1 MSELGQFLRNARLE
15 KKLSLEE
22 LQEMT
27 KIRVRYLEAIEE
39 GDYKVLPGSF
49 YVRAFIK
56 SYAEAMG
63 LDPNEVLDMYQKV
76 NPVPEEPEHA
86 LEPLRP
92 RSRSGGGPRSS
103 DQTSKWASTVMVVC
117 FVALIVGIVYFFAYQ
132 GSSGSTGG
140 NTPEASPNRLTEKQS
155 ESPSPS
161 SSPEASATPQP
172 TPTPTPTP
180 EASLKQ
186 TETTKSL
193 DTYTVS
199 GTNKLEIELK
209 AKDKVWYQIDQLLD
223 TKGTKK
229 KLIKTETLGQGL
241 SASYT
246 VEGGVFINVGKQNSI
261 EVTVN
266 GQKIDLGNASNPKKV
281 KFLLESDSG
290 LSTDS
295 TGTDS
300 SSNSDTTNS
309 SANKTNSSGSKNSS
323 SNSNSTSGTKSGR

>member
-56 SYAEAMG
+56 SYAEAVG

-76 NPVPEEPEHA
+76 NPAPVEPEPA
-86 LEPLRP
+86 PEPLRP
-92 RSRSGGGPRSS
+92 RGRSGGGPRSS
-103 DQTSKWASTVMVVC
+103 DRTSKWASTVMVVC

-132 GSSGSTGG
+132 GSSGSTNG
-140 NTPEASPNRLTEKQS
+140 NTPEASPNRLTEKQA

-161 SSPEASATPQP
+161 SSPEASATPS
-172 TPTPTPTP
+172 PTPTPTP
-180 EASLKQ
+180 ETSVKQ

-209 AKDKVWYQIDQLLD
+209 AKEKVWYQIDQLLD
-223 TKGTKK
+223 AKGTKK
-229 KLIKTETLGQGL
+229 KVIKTETLGQGL
-241 SASYT
+241 SASFT
-246 VEGGVFINVGKQNSI
+246 VEGGAFLNVGKQNAI

-281 KFLLESDSG
+281 KILLESNNSS
-290 LSTDS
+290 STDS
-295 TGTDS
+295 TGAGN
-300 SSNSDTTNS
+300 SSNSDATNN

-323 SNSNSTSGTKSGR
+323 TNTNVTTGTKSGR